1 MNSTFIYET
10 IGFGKVYIDKKLRE
24 SVKNSVDNVENK
36 NQEILNNNF
45 ATPYKSATIYK
56 STASDL
62 LQQLK
67 AFYETCKDC
76 KKCKLSEQRTQV
88 VFGDGNPDTGIMF
101 VGEAPGADEDVEG
114 KPFVG
119 KAGKLLTQELERV
132 GLLRQ
137 RDYYITNVVK
147 CRPPDNRTPEEQE
160 MITCSYILKE
170 EIKLIKPKLVIALG
184 RTAAVGLSGIKQI
197 SPTKVRGS
205 FILANLKSPVL
216 APGTKIFVTYHPSYL
231 LRNPNELSNF
241 REDILKI
248 KNLVDSLR

>member
-36 NQEILNNNF
+36 NQETLNNNSV
-45 ATPYKSATIYK
+45 TIHKSATIYK

-147 CRPPDNRTPEEQE
+147 CRPPEATFS
-160 MITCSYILKE
+160 ITYIS
-170 EIKLIKPKLVIALG
+170 
-184 RTAAVGLSGIKQI
+184 R
-197 SPTKVRGS
+197 R
-205 FILANLKSPVL
+205 
-216 APGTKIFVTYHPSYL
+216 
-231 LRNPNELSNF
+231 
-241 REDILKI
+241 
-248 KNLVDSLR
+248 

>member
-1 MNSTFIYET
+1 MNSAFIYET

-36 NQEILNNNF
+36 NQEILNN
-45 ATPYKSATIYK
+45 KSATIYK
-56 STASDL
+56 SAASEL

-88 VFGDGNPDTGIMF
+88 VFGDGNPDAGIMF

-137 RDYYITNVVK
+137 RNYYITNVVK

-160 MITCSYILKE
+160 MLTCSYILKE

-205 FILANLKSPVL
+205 FISANLKSPVL
-216 APGTKIFVTYHPSYL
+216 APVSYTHL
-231 LRNPNELSNF
+231 TLPTN
-241 REDILKI
+241 RE
-248 KNLVDSLR
+248 V